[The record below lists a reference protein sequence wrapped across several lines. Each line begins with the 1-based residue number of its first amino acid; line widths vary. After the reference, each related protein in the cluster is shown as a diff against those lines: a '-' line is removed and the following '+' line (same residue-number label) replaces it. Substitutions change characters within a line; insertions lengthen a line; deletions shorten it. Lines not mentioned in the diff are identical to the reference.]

1 MDGYYKTLTFE
12 LTEDHLKLLRKANVT
27 WDNCEYGAPVI
38 DCKRPYGNSSG
49 IEIDIAN
56 LLDWD
61 LFVDQD
67 EEAHLTREQ
76 FDRARRIHEETLIAL
91 QIVLR
96 TGSFATGTYTRPD
109 VYGSEWELVVV
120 EEAY

>member
-1 MDGYYKTLTFE
+1 MDGYYQTLSFD
-12 LTEDHLKLLRKANVT
+12 LTEAHITLLRKANVT
-27 WDNCEYGAPVI
+27 WDNCEYGAPGI
-38 DCKRPYGNSSG
+38 DTKRPYGNSSG
-49 IEIDIAN
+49 IEIGIAN
-56 LLDWD
+56 LLGWD

-76 FDRARRIHEETLIAL
+76 FDRARQIHEETLIAL

-109 VYGSEWELVVV
+109 VYGSKWEPVVV